1 MAKGKAKGPKG
12 KKITLKIAKNSIR
25 ITLDGRRRLDLSK
38 MGITTFPKCILKLA
52 DVDELDLSRNM
63 LKKIP
68 GSIEKFQKLRW
79 LDLHSN
85 QLEELP
91 EAIGKLENL
100 FYLNVCNNK
109 LTSSNLPEGLNL
121 LKNLHILNLGLNR
134 LDSIPTSLGALK
146 ELTELGLFDNALT
159 TIPNSVKNLPKLK
172 KMNVERNP
180 FPDSIEQEDHSDP
193 IKRVETLHLVQE
205 KDLCSSCL
213 YLCKG
218 ERDKLQQLTDVTPS
232 SSKKS
237 SFSSLLTPNSTAKEN
252 QEEWR
257 LRDDL
262 SSHSADDIS

>member
-1 MAKGKAKGPKG
+1 KAKGQKG
-12 KKITLKIAKNSIR
+12 KKITLKTAKNFIR
-25 ITLDGRRRLDLSK
+25 ISFDGGRRLDLSQ

-68 GSIEKFQKLRW
+68 NSIQEFQKLRW

-91 EAIGKLENL
+91 EAIGTLQNL
-100 FYLNVCNNK
+100 FYLNICNNK
-109 LTSSNLPEGLNL
+109 LTTKNLPEGLNL
-121 LKNLHILNLGLNR
+121 LKNLRILNLGLNC

-146 ELTELGLFDNALT
+146 ELTEIGLFDNALT

-172 KMNVERNP
+172 KLNAKRNP
-180 FPDSIEQEDHSDP
+180 FPDEEQEEHVDS
-193 IKRVETLHLVQE
+193 IKRIEMLYLVEE

-213 YLCKG
+213 KMCQD
-218 ERDKLQQLTDVTPS
+218 ERSKLNKLKNVTPS
-232 SSKKS
+232 PSKKP
-237 SFSSLLTPNSTAKEN
+237 SFPLLLTPNSSAKDN

-257 LRDDL
+257 LR
-262 SSHSADDIS
+262 